1 MRDLN
6 DRHKTT
12 AAGERIPNMAIR
24 EIKPEQITESVRQMV
39 IEANTDIGKD
49 IREAFQK
56 AKQTEK
62 SPLALSIIEQIV
74 ENADIA
80 AREKMPYCQDT
91 GFACFLV
98 EVGQDA
104 HVTGGL
110 LDEAINEGVRRG
122 YKEGYLRASIYGD
135 PIERKNTKDNTPA
148 HIHTEIVP
156 GDRIHIKFS
165 AKGGGSENMSQLKML
180 KPSDGLEGVK
190 EFVIKVASE
199 AGPNACPPLIVCVGI
214 GGTFDRAAFL
224 AKKGIFREAGKPNPN
239 PFYANLEQELLG
251 KINALGIGPQG
262 LGGLTTALAVHV
274 EAYPCHIASLPVA
287 VNIQCHAHRHREVT
301 L

>member
-1 MRDLN
+1 
-6 DRHKTT
+6 
-12 AAGERIPNMAIR
+12 MAIR
-24 EIKPEQITESVRQMV
+24 EIKAEAITEAVRGMC
-39 IEANTDIGKD
+39 IDANTVIGKD
-49 IREAFQK
+49 ILGAFEK
-56 AKQTEK
+56 GKRTEE
-62 SPLALSIIEQIV
+62 SPLALSIIEQIE
-74 ENADIA
+74 ENAKIA
-80 AREKMPYCQDT
+80 SSEKMPYCQDT

-104 HVTGGL
+104 HVSGGTL
-110 LDEAINEGVRRG
+110 EEAINEGVRRG
-122 YKEGYLRASIYGD
+122 YKEGYLRASIYND

-148 HIHTEIVP
+148 HIHTELVP

-199 AGPNACPPLIVCVGI
+199 AGPNACPPIIVCVGI
-214 GGTFDRAAFL
+214 GGTFDRAAFM
-224 AKKGIFREAGKPNPN
+224 AKKGIFREAGKPSPN
-239 PFYANLEQELLG
+239 PFYANLEQELLQ
-251 KINALGIGPQG
+251 KINELGIGPQG
-262 LGGLTTALAVHV
+262 LGGRTTALAVHI
-274 EAYPCHIASLPVA
+274 EAFPCHIASLPVA